1 MPDALGPRM
10 NVTARYYGFFSTV
23 TKKLYEDIDVTEG
36 INVKDLIEVLA
47 RSYGYK
53 FSRLCF
59 IRPLYSDKDF
69 VNICINFLDI
79 NSLQK
84 FPRGLET
91 VLKEGDKVSFGV
103 MGGAA

>member
-1 MPDALGPRM
+1 MQI
-10 NVTARYYGFFSTV
+10 TARYYGFFSKV
-23 TKKLYEDIDVTEG
+23 TGKLYEALEVGDELAVRG
-36 INVKDLIEVLA
+36 LIEDLD

-59 IRPLYSDKDF
+59 IRPLYSDREYL
-69 VNICINFLDI
+69 NICLNFLDL

-84 FPRGLET
+84 FPQGLNT
-91 VLKEGDKVSFGV
+91 RLKEGDLISFGV

>member
-1 MPDALGPRM
+1 MQ
-10 NVTARYYGFFSTV
+10 VTARYYGFFSRV
-23 TKKLYEDIDVTEG
+23 TGKLYEALEVGDELA
-36 INVKDLIEVLA
+36 VKDLIEILA

-59 IRPLYSDKDF
+59 IRPLYSDREYL
-69 VNICINFLDI
+69 NICLNFLDL

-84 FPRGLET
+84 FPQGLNT
-91 VLKEGDKVSFGV
+91 RLKEGDLVSFGV

>member
-1 MPDALGPRM
+1 MKI
-10 NVTARYYGFFSTV
+10 TARYYGFFSTV
-23 TKKLYEDIDVTEG
+23 TRKLYEPVEVDDG
-36 INVKDLIEVLA
+36 LAVKDLIEVLA

-59 IRPLYSDKDF
+59 IRPLYSEKEYA
-69 VNICINFLDI
+69 NICLNFLDL

-84 FPRGLET
+84 FPQGLDT
-91 VLKEGDKVSFGV
+91 RLKEGDLVSFGV

>member
-1 MPDALGPRM
+1 MQ
-10 NVTARYYGFFSTV
+10 VTARYYGFFSKV
-23 TKKLYEDIDVTEG
+23 TGKLYEPVEVGDELA
-36 INVKDLIEVLA
+36 VKGLIEILA

-59 IRPLYSDKDF
+59 IRPLYSDREYL
-69 VNICINFLDI
+69 NICLNFLDF

-84 FPRGLET
+84 FPQGLNT
-91 VLKEGDKVSFGV
+91 RLKEGALVSFGV

>member
-1 MPDALGPRM
+1 MQ
-10 NVTARYYGFFSTV
+10 VTARYYGFFSKV
-23 TKKLYEDIDVTEG
+23 TGKLYEPVEVGDELA
-36 INVKDLIEVLA
+36 VKGLIEILA

-59 IRPLYSDKDF
+59 IRPLYSDREYL
-69 VNICINFLDI
+69 NICLNFLDL

-84 FPRGLET
+84 FPQGLNT
-91 VLKEGDKVSFGV
+91 RLKEGDLVSFGV

>member
-1 MPDALGPRM
+1 MRI
-10 NVTARYYGFFSTV
+10 TARYYGFFSKV
-23 TKKLYEDIDVTEG
+23 TGKLYETLEVDDELA
-36 INVKDLIEVLA
+36 VKGLIEDLD

-59 IRPLYSDKDF
+59 IRPLYSDREYL
-69 VNICINFLDI
+69 NICLNFLDL

-84 FPRGLET
+84 FPQGLNT
-91 VLKEGDKVSFGV
+91 RLKEGDLVSFGV

>member
-1 MPDALGPRM
+1 MQI
-10 NVTARYYGFFSTV
+10 TARYYGFFSKV
-23 TKKLYEDIDVTEG
+23 TGKLYEPVEVDDELA
-36 INVKDLIEVLA
+36 VKDLIEILA

-59 IRPLYSDKDF
+59 IRPLYSDREYL
-69 VNICINFLDI
+69 NICLNFLDL

-84 FPRGLET
+84 FPQGLET
-91 VLKEGDKVSFGV
+91 RLKEGDLVSFGV

>member
-1 MPDALGPRM
+1 MQI
-10 NVTARYYGFFSTV
+10 TARYYGFFSTV
-23 TKKLYEDIDVTEG
+23 TRKLYEPVEVDDESA
-36 INVKDLIEVLA
+36 VKDLIEVLA

-59 IRPLYSDKDF
+59 IRPLYSDRDY
-69 VNICINFLDI
+69 VNICLNFLDL

-84 FPRGLET
+84 FPLGLET
-91 VLKEGDKVSFGV
+91 RLKEGDLVSFGV

>member
-1 MPDALGPRM
+1 MQI
-10 NVTARYYGFFSTV
+10 TARYYGFFSKV
-23 TKKLYEDIDVTEG
+23 TGKLYEPVEVDDELA
-36 INVKDLIEVLA
+36 VKDLIEILA

-59 IRPLYSDKDF
+59 IRPLYSDREYL
-69 VNICINFLDI
+69 NICLNFLDL

-84 FPRGLET
+84 FPLGLET
-91 VLKEGDKVSFGV
+91 RLKEGDLVSFGV